1 MILAAI
7 NPMHAFA
14 ADDEPAVK
22 TGWQTESSR
31 LCYLDENGTRLVG
44 EQEIDGV
51 WYLFAPNGNLQTGWQ
66 TVQETRR
73 YFKPDTGES
82 VVGWFEWRDALYYI
96 DKESGK
102 LTNRIMENE
111 TGTYYL
117 DSCGC
122 VTKSGF
128 ADVSDTVRVYANED
142 GLLVTGLQ
150 TIDEKEYLFDE
161 TAALQHGWQTLEQGT
176 FYFDIETGQAKY
188 GFLTLDD
195 STYYVTKENGKSN
208 GLTQIDG
215 KTYYFDAEGI
225 MQLGFVSTAENEM
238 RHFDSDGTMSIG
250 FKEVDGNTY
259 YFDSNGIMCSGIVTI
274 SDQSYLFGSDGKLL
288 IGSQTLN
295 GNSYFSDE
303 QGVLQSGWK
312 ELNGNFYYFQPESY
326 TMVKSATV
334 EGYIIDA
341 DGVAK
346 TQLAVTV
353 NNLLK
358 SSGTTPY
365 SIYKYMTAN
374 YRYRKIEA
382 TRTREE
388 LNAQGWDKLVSYL
401 LTNKRGV
408 CYYLAATMDYFMQQA
423 GLTTRIVHATHSTG
437 DHYWN
442 QVYVNGAW
450 LNYDPTYTDRG
461 NISWENQI
469 KKGSYKVYGF
479 IKVNYDARGTYLGT
493 DFTPY

>member
-1 MILAAI
+1 M
-7 NPMHAFA
+7 
-14 ADDEPAVK
+14 
-22 TGWQTESSR
+22 
-31 LCYLDENGTRLVG
+31 
-44 EQEIDGV
+44 
-51 WYLFAPNGNLQTGWQ
+51 
-66 TVQETRR
+66 
-73 YFKPDTGES
+73 
-82 VVGWFEWRDALYYI
+82 VGWFEWRDALYYI

-102 LTNRIMENE
+102 LTNRIMKNE

-208 GLTQIDG
+208 GLTQIEG

-259 YFDSNGIMCSGIVTI
+259 YFNSNGIMCSGIVTI